1 MIIKENIGETFI
13 PSMLETPKEM
23 TKRYMDCLERNKLIG
38 MPNRRVPIRESLYNT
53 LPKHMSQDEQSNYIL
68 NVMKKWK
75 RGDDMFCGNMWAYF
89 NLMKI
94 HVRAGGGEIQPTF
107 RQYDNK
113 TFDLYNSCIY
123 GESKMYGNNSGKG
136 VVAVGKRGEGKSAKI
151 GALAL
156 SVASCNKSVTVM
168 LTSKSEATAQD
179 SLLTEKVKFAY
190 YRLPNYVKHNAFL
203 NNRGELYLGNGGGTG
218 IDSKI
223 LVKAPVPEAL
233 EGFGARLVVH
243 DEAGKT
249 PKLLQLLENSLPILN
264 GEDGFTRV
272 GFPLVI
278 GVAGDFDKFGSDYID
293 LWNNANAYDFLR
305 WFIPGYAGMH
315 LDKYGEEDIEQGVEQ
330 IFTKRI
336 ELFRLSESAGAGDMQ
351 RFPLTPEECFQSAMV
366 GILPKKK
373 IVFQQNQLLN
383 NPVPIKSGE
392 MLWLTEGEAA
402 LFSPS
407 YMGKVKI
414 LEHPIP
420 SLDKFQYISFIDA
433 YDIQEKRGSGSKGAI
448 IVFKR
453 LVKLTSFEQEKLVGE
468 LETEKDF
475 YKRLEVRLKFGF
487 LPVAMYVDDIDDPRK
502 FGENAIRLSVYYK
515 AMCLVE
521 KMPSQIFV
529 FLKDNPNYYKWLQ
542 WKPVKPDVRALKKE
556 HFVEKGMKIDEMWKS
571 HRTSALQ
578 SYFEDNYESI
588 FFLEIL
594 ADGLDYDPE
603 IQGKKK
609 DIIDALGGVLLHDKQ
624 PFLTAKSKQQEEVK
638 STIYGYVRGDN
649 GRINTTR

>member
-1 MIIKENIGETFI
+1 
-13 PSMLETPKEM
+13 MLESPKEM
-23 TKRYMDCLERNKLIG
+23 TKRYMDCLERNNLIG
-38 MPNRRVPIRESLYNT
+38 KPNRQIPVRESFYNN
-53 LPKHMSQDEQSNYIL
+53 LPKHMSIDERSKYIMDI
-68 NVMKKWK
+68 MKKWK
-75 RGDDMFCGNMWAYF
+75 RGDDMFCGNMWAYY
-89 NLMKI
+89 NIMKI
-94 HVRAGGGEIQPTF
+94 HVRAGGGEIKPTF

-156 SVASCNKSVTVM
+156 SVASCNKSVTVL

-179 SLLTEKVKFAY
+179 SLLKEKVKFPY
-190 YRLPNYVKHNAFL
+190 YRLPSYIKHNAL
-203 NNRGELYLGNGGGTG
+203 ADNRNELYLGSGGGLG

-233 EGFGARLVVH
+233 EGFGSKLWVH

-249 PKLLQLLENSLPILN
+249 QKLLQLLENSLPILN

-278 GVAGDFDKFGSDYID
+278 GVAGDFDKFGSDYIE
-293 LWNNANAYDFLR
+293 LWNNAKSYDFLR

-315 LDKYGEEDIEQGVEQ
+315 LDKYGEEDIERAVEQ

-336 ELFRLSESAGAGDMQ
+336 ELFRLSESVGAGDMQ

-366 GILPKKK
+366 GILPKQK
-373 IVFQQNQLLN
+373 IIFQQNQLLN
-383 NPVPIKSGE
+383 NPVSIKSGE
-392 MLWLTEGEAA
+392 MMWLTNGETA
-402 LFSPS
+402 LFNPT
-407 YMGKVKI
+407 YLGKIKI

-420 SLDKFQYISFIDA
+420 STDKYQYISFIDA

-448 IVFKR
+448 VVMKR
-453 LVKLTSFEQEKLVGE
+453 KIKLTSFEEETLLSKLE
-468 LETEKDF
+468 IEKDF
-475 YKRLEVRLKFGF
+475 QKRLEIRLQLGY
-487 LPVAMYVDDIDDPRK
+487 LPVAIYVDDIDDPRK
-502 FGENAIRLSVYYK
+502 FAESAIRLSVYYK

-529 FLKDNPNYYKWLQ
+529 YLKDNPNYYKWLQ
-542 WKPVKPDVRALKKE
+542 WKPVKPDVRSLKKE
-556 HFVEKGMKIDEMWKS
+556 HFVEKGMKIDELWKS

-594 ADGLDYDPE
+594 ADALDYDPE

-609 DIIDALGGVLLHDKQ
+609 DIIDAIGGVLLHDKQ
-624 PFLTAKSKQQEEVK
+624 PFLSSKIKEVEEKK
-638 STIYGYVRGDN
+638 STIYGYLKGAN
-649 GRINTTR
+649 GSINTTL